1 MEIWIKLYS
10 ILMENQVIS
19 DLEMENPNVLFYH
32 KNGYNR
38 VLYLNNLD
46 KKVFLMMSQNFFRD
60 MKDVHSMKIKTLKYW
75 FLHNLSL
82 LFEKDVTLTI
92 EFENIAEEIDIL
104 IDYFRVIMM
113 KKESKVDRYIFLPC
127 MRLFSN
133 WCNVS
138 NSEKIDI
145 HHNLIR
151 DLIYLDDNYFFL
163 INYFKN
169 HNIKFVVNIVK
180 NKSEMD
186 KGNNIMIHLIRSAMF
201 KNCECSYK
209 NFKKIMNYLMIEVWE
224 NKFMEIMMKK
234 NNKGKRA
241 LNLLV
246 YLNEEF
252 YEFMLNKIFTV
263 SSHKEFMDKYF
274 SAITKY
280 INHSFQLEI
289 ILDNVDMFFPDK
301 YIHLYQKLLTNKI
314 IQYYEK
320 YMIINLLRSYNLVSI
335 EEDREKLGRKLWEQ
349 LHVIE
354 VSE

>member
-1 MEIWIKLYS
+1 
-10 ILMENQVIS
+10 MENQVIS
-19 DLEMENPNVLFYH
+19 DLEREEPCILFS
-32 KNGYNR
+32 NRRGYNR
-38 VLYLNNLD
+38 INYLDDVNR
-46 KKVFLMMSQNFFRD
+46 KIFLLMCKNFFSD
-60 MKDVHSMKIKTLKYW
+60 MKNEHNMKIKTIKYW

-82 LFEKDVTLTI
+82 LFEQDKNLLN
-92 EFENIAEEIDIL
+92 EFVNISDELDIL
-104 IDYFRVIMM
+104 VDYYRVVEFGY
-113 KKESKVDRYIFLPC
+113 KTGVDRYIFLPC

-169 HNIKFVVNIVK
+169 HNIKFIVNIVK

-209 NFKKIMNYLMIEVWE
+209 NFKKIMNYLMIEIWE
-224 NKFMEIMMKK
+224 NKFMEMMMKK

-241 LNLLV
+241 LNLFV
-246 YLNEEF
+246 YLKEEF
-252 YEFMLNKIFTV
+252 YQFMLNKIFTV

-280 INHSFQLEI
+280 INHSFQLEM

-301 YIHLYQKLLTNKI
+301 YIHLYQKLLKNKT
-314 IQYYEK
+314 IQFYEK
-320 YMIINLLRSYNLVSI
+320 YMIVNLLRSYNLVSI